1 MIREPLNTLPI
12 SPNISNCWHRHFSLL
27 ILEFILIVNAIAAM
41 AAPSP
46 PSRAA
51 AIHEHLHQAEAYLR
65 ANDVSS
71 AAKEFEAV
79 LTLDPKNAEAY
90 ANLGVIA
97 FFQRDYRKASQNFR
111 KALAIDPSLAKTQAL
126 LGISQERLGD
136 ASAGALL
143 GKSFAKLQDKQLRV
157 KVGIELANLYQQ
169 RGDVERAVP
178 VVQKLVDLDPDSV
191 EILYMAQRLYQELA
205 ENTLNKLA
213 VLAPES
219 ARMQQVIAE
228 RDVNG
233 DNLKGAIE
241 HYRNA
246 LRIEPRL
253 AGVHYELA
261 EAILELA
268 PNDADTQA
276 EAEKELGA
284 AVANDGDSAKVQCE
298 YGRIAILKGELDR
311 AREHYAEAFQLGP
324 EDTEAQLGLGRVLM
338 MMEKPQEAKKYLELA
353 VHGDPLNSAAHYQ
366 LAQDYKRLSMA
377 GEAEKELHL
386 FDEIKKS
393 QEQVRQLY
401 RQMNQRPHFAAD
413 ESTENEP

>member
-1 MIREPLNTLPI
+1 MIREPLNTLSI
-12 SPNISNCWHRHFSLL
+12 SPNISNYWHRHFSPL
-27 ILEFILIVNAIAAM
+27 ILQFILMVIAIAAM
-41 AAPSP
+41 AAQSP

-51 AIHEHLHQAEAYLR
+51 AIHQHLHQAEAYLR
-65 ANDVSS
+65 ANDARA

-79 LTLDPKNAEAY
+79 LTLDSKNAEAY

-97 FFQRDYRKASQNFR
+97 FFQRDYQKASQNFR

-126 LGISQERLGD
+126 LGISLERLGD

-143 GKSFAKLQDKQLRV
+143 EKSFAKLQDKQLRV

-169 RGDVERAVP
+169 RGETERAVP
-178 VVQKLVDLDPDSV
+178 VAQKLVDLDPDSV

-205 ENTLNKLA
+205 EDTLNKLA
-213 VLAPES
+213 VLAPAS

-261 EAILELA
+261 EAILESA

-276 EAEKELGA
+276 EAEKELAA

-298 YGRIAILKGELDR
+298 YGRIAMLKAELDQ
-311 AREHYAEAFQLGP
+311 AHEHYADAFQLGP
-324 EDTEAQLGLGRVLM
+324 EDTEAELGLGRVLM

-353 VHGDPLNSAAHYQ
+353 VKGDPLNATAHYR
-366 LAQDYKRLSMA
+366 LAQAYKRLSMTSA
-377 GEAEKELHL
+377 AEKELHL

-401 RQMNQRPHFAAD
+401 RQMNQRPNFSAD
-413 ESTENEP
+413 ESTENEQ

>member
-1 MIREPLNTLPI
+1 MINGQLNTLST
-12 SPNISNCWHRHFSLL
+12 SPNISNYWHRHFRLL
-27 ILEFILIVNAIAAM
+27 ILEFIPLVIAIAAM
-41 AAPSP
+41 AAQSP

-51 AIHEHLHQAEAYLR
+51 AIHEHLHKAEDYLR
-65 ANDVSS
+65 ANDASS
-71 AAKEFEAV
+71 AATEFEAV

-97 FFQRDYRKASQNFR
+97 FFQRDYQKASQDFR

-136 ASAGALL
+136 VSAGALL
-143 GKSFAKLQDKQLRV
+143 EKSFAKLQDKQLRV

-169 RGDVERAVP
+169 QGETERAVP

-205 ENTLNKLA
+205 EDTLNKLA
-213 VLAPES
+213 VLAPGS

-261 EAILELA
+261 EAILEAA

-276 EAEKELGA
+276 EAEKELAVA
-284 AVANDGDSAKVQCE
+284 AANDGDSAKVRCE
-298 YGRIAILKGELDR
+298 YGRIAMLKGELDEAHR
-311 AREHYAEAFQLGP
+311 HYAEAFRLDR
-324 EDTEAQLGLGRVLM
+324 ENTEAQLGLGRVLM
-338 MMEKPQEAKKYLELA
+338 MMEKPEEARKYLELA
-353 VHGDPLNSAAHYQ
+353 VKGDPLNATAHYR
-366 LAQDYKRLSMA
+366 LAQAYKRLSMTS
-377 GEAEKELHL
+377 EAAKELHL

-401 RQMNQRPHFAAD
+401 RQMNQRPTFPN
-413 ESTENEP
+413 ESMENEQ

>member
-1 MIREPLNTLPI
+1 MIREQLNTLPI
-12 SPNISNCWHRHFSLL
+12 SPNISNSWHRHCSLL
-27 ILEFILIVNAIAAM
+27 ILEFILIVIAIAAM
-41 AAPSP
+41 AAQSP

-65 ANDVSS
+65 ANDASS
-71 AAKEFEAV
+71 AVKEFEAV
-79 LTLDPKNAEAY
+79 LTLDPNNAEAY

-143 GKSFAKLQDKQLRV
+143 GKSFAQLQDKQLRV

-205 ENTLNKLA
+205 EDTLNKLA

-228 RDVNG
+228 RDVNL

-261 EAILELA
+261 EAILESA

-276 EAEKELGA
+276 EAEKELAA

-311 AREHYAEAFQLGP
+311 AHEHYAEAFQLGP

-338 MMEKPQEAKKYLELA
+338 MLEKPQEAKKYLELA

-366 LAQDYKRLSMA
+366 LAQDYKRLSMVS
-377 GEAEKELHL
+377 EAEKELHL

-393 QEQVRQLY
+393 QEQVRRLY
-401 RQMNQRPHFAAD
+401 RQMSQRPNFAAD
-413 ESTENEP
+413 ESTENEQ